1 MRNIYFTNIVLQVKE
16 IMSRESE
23 GSPQP
28 IDIKMLTDMLETRFK
43 GMWGKMLADALDP
56 IHEKLAG
63 SNS

>member
-1 MRNIYFTNIVLQVKE
+1 MRNIYFTNIALQVKA
-16 IMSRESE
+16 MTSHESE

-28 IDIKMLTDMLETRFK
+28 IDLKMIPDTLETRFK